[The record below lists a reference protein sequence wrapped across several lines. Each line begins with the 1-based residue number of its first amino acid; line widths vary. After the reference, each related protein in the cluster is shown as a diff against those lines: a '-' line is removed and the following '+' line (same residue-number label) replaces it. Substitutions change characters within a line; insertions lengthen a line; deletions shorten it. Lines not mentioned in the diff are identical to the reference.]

1 MHWALGSGTCLVR
14 LLTRGIQPQALGE
27 AGDGYRWEI
36 TVEYSH
42 CTFKESGDLL
52 QVLGGIQAMLNGKVG
67 GKYRHCV

>member
-1 MHWALGSGTCLVR
+1 MHWAVGSGTCLVR
-14 LLTRGIQPQALGE
+14 LLSRGIQPQALGE

-52 QVLGGIQAMLNGKVG
+52 QLGGGIQAMLNGKG
-67 GKYRHCV
+67 R